1 MLEKTVYILKFSV
14 VSIDHDQGHDIGH
27 DHDHDL
33 DHGGSKNVTNLT
45 VGGEMV
51 GKKVK
56 ILKFSVK
63 SIDNDNDYNIGD
75 PRRPPPQLC
84 LHNWQC

>member
-1 MLEKTVYILKFSV
+1 MLGKTVYILKFSV
-14 VSIDHDQGHDIGH
+14 VSIDHDQGHDVGHDH

-45 VGGEMV
+45 VGGKMV

-56 ILKFSVK
+56 ILKFSVE
-63 SIDNDNDYNIGD
+63 SNDNDKMRLDTVIYCNI
-75 PRRPPPQLC
+75 L
-84 LHNWQC
+84 